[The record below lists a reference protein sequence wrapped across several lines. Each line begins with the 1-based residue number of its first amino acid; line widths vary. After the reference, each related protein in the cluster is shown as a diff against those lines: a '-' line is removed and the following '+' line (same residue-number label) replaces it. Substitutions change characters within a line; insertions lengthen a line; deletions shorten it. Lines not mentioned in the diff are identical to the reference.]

1 MRSVHFGAG
10 NIGRGFIGQLLHEA
24 DYDITFL
31 DVQED
36 VVRALKEQGRY
47 DVILAD
53 EEQTRILVDGVTA
66 LHSVN
71 DADEVTE
78 RLAEADLITTA
89 VGPSVLPILAPA
101 IAKGL
106 VERVRRG
113 GGAPVN
119 VIACENMVGGSQALH
134 GHVMEHVPEA
144 HARAVEEIAGFP
156 NAAVDRIVPEQTTE
170 GVDVL
175 VEPFYEWV
183 VDASQIKGER
193 PDVPGI
199 TYVEGLGPY
208 IERKLLTVNTGHS
221 ATAYL
226 GYAHG
231 KATIHEALEVDHVR
245 ETASNALK
253 ETGLLLIKEYGF
265 DPEKHREY
273 RHKVLARF
281 ANPRI
286 SDDVTRVA
294 RTPIR
299 KLGRN
304 ERFVSPALRLLDMG
318 HAPVHLATV
327 IGAVLRYDHPQDEEA
342 QELQETIRAQGERS
356 ALARY
361 AGVEEDHPLV
371 DLVVELAE
379 GNGPQ
384 GPRTPERGEQG
395 GGS

>member
-1 MRSVHFGAG
+1 VQSVHFGAG

-24 DYDITFL
+24 GYDITFV
-31 DVQED
+31 DIQD
-36 VVRALKEQGRY
+36 SVVNGLKARGRY
-47 DVILAD
+47 EVILAD
-53 EEQTRILVDGVTA
+53 ETATRIPVNRVTA

-71 DADEVTE
+71 EAVEVTG

-101 IAKGL
+101 IAQGL
-106 VERVRRG
+106 VERGRR

-119 VIACENMVGGSQALH
+119 VIACENMIGGSQALRNF
-134 GHVMEHVPEA
+134 VMECVSDEYA
-144 HARAVEEIAGFP
+144 GVVEEAAGFP

-170 GVDVL
+170 GVDVH
-175 VEPFYEWV
+175 VEPFYEWI
-183 VDASQIKGER
+183 VDASQVKGER
-193 PDVPGI
+193 PDVSGI
-199 TYVEGLGPY
+199 TYVEDLRPY

-231 KATIHEALEVDHVR
+231 DSTIHAALEDEHVR
-245 ETASNALK
+245 ETVSNTLK
-253 ETGLLLIKEYGF
+253 ETGLLLVKEYSF

-281 ANPRI
+281 GNPRI

-294 RTPIR
+294 RAPIR

-304 ERFVSPALRLLDMG
+304 ERFVSPALRLIDMG
-318 HAPVHLATV
+318 HMPECLAAV
-327 IGAVLRYDHPQDEEA
+327 IRAVLCYDHPKDEEA
-342 QELQETIRAQGERS
+342 QELQETIHAEGDRS

-361 AGVEEDHPLV
+361 AGIEEDHPLV
-371 DLVVELAE
+371 GLVAE
-379 GNGPQ
+379 Q
-384 GPRTPERGEQG
+384 MDRSREQG
-395 GGS
+395 